1 MDVGTVLGSRLETP
15 GGCETLTQV
24 PSLLITTWGKAGLFG
39 LRTKGLPVTDGGF
52 KVPPLARRKTSVSS
66 SLYEPSALGTSALA
80 GGLLD
85 LDLWGGLDFGGRSAR
100 GAGDLSAASP
110 RSAMICSAIGP
121 ERVTL
126 GT

>member
-1 MDVGTVLGSRLETP
+1 M
-15 GGCETLTQV
+15 
-24 PSLLITTWGKAGLFG
+24 
-39 LRTKGLPVTDGGF
+39 DGGF
-52 KVPPLARRKTSVSS
+52 NVPPLARRKTSVSS
-66 SLYEPSALGTSALA
+66 SLKEPSALGTSSAT